1 MRRTASGTSGV
12 ADNQER
18 SAPRLSVRSNR
29 GHSKARLV
37 LVAILI
43 AYWLL
48 MFFGT
53 HIPRVP
59 TSLAGPNDKVLHLL
73 GYGGLAV
80 LLLGWRSSRGPVT
93 IRTITLLWLL
103 LGCYGAFDEITQPLV
118 GRHADIADWIAD
130 VVGAAIGLGITWPLT
145 ARFFGHMPDR
155 RSTVHNA
162 EA

>member
-12 ADNQER
+12 AEDHQR
-18 SAPRLSVRSNR
+18 SVPRDAVRSNR
-29 GHSKARLV
+29 GHSQARLA
-37 LVAILI
+37 LVAMLI

-80 LLLGWRSSRGPVT
+80 LLLGLRSSRGPVT
-93 IRTITLLWLL
+93 IRTIALLWLL
-103 LGCYGAFDEITQPLV
+103 LGCYGVFDEITQPLV
-118 GRHADIADWIAD
+118 GRYADVADWIAD
-130 VVGAAIGLGITWPLT
+130 VVGAAIGLGITWPLA
-145 ARFFGHMPDR
+145 ARYFGHLPDR
-155 RSTVHNA
+155 RPTVYNA
-162 EA
+162 E